1 MRKLCC
7 FAAPFGAAVF
17 LAVCLLPE
25 AFWLPA
31 GGLCALLA
39 LPGLLLQGERR
50 MVWVIAAFGL
60 AAGLGWSG
68 VYTGLFHASARGL
81 DGTEQT
87 AAAAVTG

>member
-50 MVWVIAAFGL
+50 MVWRSEEHTSEL
-60 AAGLGWSG
+60 QSP
-68 VYTGLFHASARGL
+68 S
-81 DGTEQT
+81 
-87 AAAAVTG
+87 